1 MEGSDVPPVDVLI
14 VCCGEENDTIMD
26 TVRAATRIDW
36 PNKKLR
42 VVLCDDQRKKHSRLD
57 EEIHK
62 LKKQLKKGRR
72 KRMFY
77 SHREIPDGYHHGHKA
92 GNVNQTIKYF
102 LADLPGGPADFIMVL
117 DCDMI
122 PAPGILRALMPHFF
136 QGDNM
141 RIGMVTC
148 PQVRTFP
155 PPSA

>member
-1 MEGSDVPPVDVLI
+1 
-14 VCCGEENDTIMD
+14 
-26 TVRAATRIDW
+26 
-36 PNKKLR
+36 
-42 VVLCDDQRKKHSRLD
+42 
-57 EEIHK
+57 
-62 LKKQLKKGRR
+62 
-72 KRMFY
+72 MFY